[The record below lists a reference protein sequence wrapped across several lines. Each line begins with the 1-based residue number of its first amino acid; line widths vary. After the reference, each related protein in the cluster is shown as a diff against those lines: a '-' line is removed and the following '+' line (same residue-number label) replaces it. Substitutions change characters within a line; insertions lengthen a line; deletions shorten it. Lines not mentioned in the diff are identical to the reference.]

1 MDPRMSKRL
10 IVFLTFLSIVV
21 IVGSYVTLPY
31 YSEAPGPAHEV
42 GPLIQFSGHQRYDSQ
57 GRFVLTSVLESVQR
71 LTAIGALG
79 AWLDPDRAVV
89 PEADLLFPGET
100 QQQEHQRAVSQMD
113 QSKLDAVAAVLSE
126 LANYPRHHGD
136 GVLIESVAPG
146 CPAEGKLFP
155 GDLITGIDSAP
166 VALRRDATKAID
178 AVPVGQPIRFQVRA
192 GGSSE
197 TVDLARAPCGQN
209 GEPLVGISTL
219 QNFPFKVSISSSNI
233 GGPSAG
239 LMWALGLY
247 DLLTPADLT
256 QGRTIAGTGAI
267 DRTGKVYPI
276 GGVSEK
282 MIAARRAGADVFLVP
297 RENVAEARA
306 SADGLRLVPVG
317 SLQDALDFLRSVG

>member
-1 MDPRMSKRL
+1 MDARMSKRL

-21 IVGSYVTLPY
+21 IAGSYVTLPY

-89 PEADLLFPGET
+89 PERDLLFPGET
-100 QQQEHQRAVSQMD
+100 QQQEHQRSISQMD

-126 LANYPRHHGD
+126 LSKYPKDHRN
-136 GVLIESVAPG
+136 GVLVETVAPG

-155 GDLITGIDSAP
+155 GDLITGIDGTP
-166 VALRRDATKAID
+166 VTVVKDATKAID

-192 GGSSE
+192 AGSSE
-197 TVDLARAPCGQN
+197 TVELTRASCGQN
-209 GEPLVGISTL
+209 GQALVGISTL

-256 QGRTIAGTGAI
+256 DGRTIAGTGEI
-267 DRTGKVYPI
+267 DRGGKVFPI

-282 MIAARRAGADVFLVP
+282 LIAARQAGATVFLVP
-297 RENVAEARA
+297 QQNLAEAKA
-306 SADGLRLVPVG
+306 SAYGLRLVPVG
-317 SLQDALDFLRSVG
+317 SLQDALDFLRSGG

>member
-1 MDPRMSKRL
+1 MARMSKRL

-42 GPLIQFSGHQRYDSQ
+42 GPLIQFTGHQRYDSQ

-79 AWLDPDRAVV
+79 AWLDPNRAVV
-89 PEADLLFPGET
+89 PENELLFSGET
-100 QQQEHQRAVSQMD
+100 QQQEHQRSISEMD

-126 LANYPRHHGD
+126 LAAYPKHHGN

-146 CPAEGKLFP
+146 CPAQGNLFP
-155 GDLITGIDSAP
+155 GDLITSIDGSP
-166 VALRRDATKAID
+166 VTLRREASKAID
-178 AVPVGQPIRFQVRA
+178 AVPVGQPIRFEVHA
-192 GGSSE
+192 GGSTE
-197 TVDLARAPCGQN
+197 TVDLSRAPCGQN
-209 GEPLVGISTL
+209 GQPLVGISTL

-267 DRTGKVYPI
+267 DRSGTVFPI

-282 MIAARRAGADVFLVP
+282 LIAARRAGADVFLVP
-297 RENVAEARA
+297 RQNLAEAKA
-306 SADGLRLVPVG
+306 SAGGLRLIPVG
-317 SLQDALDFLRSVG
+317 SLQDALDFLRSSG